1 MFYLTASQE
10 SGPEQ
15 RTHTVGAVWG
25 TEPDQFLFFWR
36 ILSALWRPKKKKKT
50 KTKKPVRIVQRL
62 FFFLFLFFFL
72 VGNKC
77 KSRHIFQAGK

>member
-25 TEPDQFLFFWR
+25 TESDQFLFFWR
-36 ILSALWRPKKKKKT
+36 ILGALWRPKKKKKRNQYELY
-50 KTKKPVRIVQRL
+50 KG
-62 FFFLFLFFFL
+62 FFSFFWWETNAKVAISF
-72 VGNKC
+72 
-77 KSRHIFQAGK
+77 